1 MAKSYYELKEEEERL
16 ALMGGGYS
24 PGKEAPIPSS
34 LPSSVEASQRAS
46 GSRLNVLAES
56 LAAAKRYA
64 GRSPEEQATY
74 DEATK
79 QHVTDVIGKQFES
92 SLTGAN
98 RGSGLRGIL
107 SRRKIK
113 NTRDIREPELIAQG
127 LASLSSQDQL
137 SEMAKR
143 REAYQAG
150 EVASAEFLAKYGAE
164 AAQAG
169 TGQKY
174 DVTNAATAT
183 AAATAAAEQVQENNI
198 INQELK
204 AEDASN
210 AKFLEVRL
218 DNWQAST
225 EASKGRGAAVAAMN
239 RALDVNNTVR
249 EGELT
254 PLFAKGSSALQ
265 SIGINIDEEA
275 LNAYQ
280 EMNQVINALL
290 RTDIS
295 VEGARGLT
303 DKDMEILREARFDTK
318 MTKQTRDK
326 VLRLLIKHEEAGI
339 DNYID
344 EWDSF
349 TPEQQKMLGEP
360 AAVRNN
366 RGGYKIRKIARL
378 EEEKRILKLRMGQL

>member
-24 PGKEAPIPSS
+24 PEKEAPIPSS
-34 LPSSVEASQRAS
+34 LPSSVEASQQAS
-46 GSRLNVLAES
+46 GSRLNVLGES
-56 LAAAKRYA
+56 LAAAKRVEPRSA
-64 GRSPEEQATY
+64 GEQARIDDINRRNAALTTNARY
-74 DEATK
+74 EAALN
-79 QHVTDVIGKQFES
+79 GE
-92 SLTGAN
+92 N
-98 RGSGLRGIL
+98 RGAGVLGFIGRRRLVNNRDEREPGLREMYTEK
-107 SRRKIK
+107 SR
-113 NTRDIREPELIAQG
+113 
-127 LASLSSQDQL
+127 LADEQAVMG
-137 SEMAKR
+137 ER
-143 REAYQAG
+143 RAGYQAG
-150 EVASAEFLAKYGAE
+150 KVAKAEFLAKYGAE

-174 DVTNAATAT
+174 AVTNAET
-183 AAATAAAEQVQENNI
+183 AAATAAAAAEKVQENKQ
-198 INQELK
+198 INRKMEAK
-204 AEDASN
+204 DASN

-239 RALDVNNTVR
+239 RALDVNNAVR

-254 PLFAKGSSALQ
+254 PLFAKGSSTLK
-265 SIGINIDEEA
+265 SLGINIDEEG

-318 MTKQTRDK
+318 MTKQTREK

-378 EEEKRILKLRMGQL
+378 KKERALLMGQQ

>member
-24 PGKEAPIPSS
+24 PEKEAPIPSS
-34 LPSSVEASQRAS
+34 LPSSVEASRQAS

-64 GRSPEEQATY
+64 GRSPEEQAAY
-74 DEATK
+74 DEATE

-113 NTRDIREPELIAQG
+113 NTRDTREPELIAKG

-137 SEMAKR
+137 SEMAER
-143 REAYQAG
+143 RKGYQAG
-150 EVASAEFLAKYGAE
+150 EVAKAEFLAKYGAE
-164 AAQAG
+164 AAQAV
-169 TGQKY
+169 TAQENA
-174 DVTNAATAT
+174 VTNAATAQDYT
-183 AAATAAAEQVQENNI
+183 VTNAKTTQENKI
-198 INQELK
+198 INQELE

-225 EASKGRGAAVAAMN
+225 EASKGRGAAIAAMN
-239 RALDVNNTVR
+239 RALDVNDAVN

-254 PLFAKGSSALQ
+254 PLFAKGSSTLK
-265 SIGINIDEEA
+265 SLGINIDEEG

-303 DKDMEILREARFDTK
+303 DKDMEILRKARFDTT
-318 MTKQTRDK
+318 MTKGTREK

-349 TPEQQKMLGEP
+349 TPGQQKMLGEP

-378 EEEKRILKLRMGQL
+378 EKERALLMGQL

>member
-24 PGKEAPIPSS
+24 PEKEAPIPSS
-34 LPSSVEASQRAS
+34 LPSSVEASQQAS
-46 GSRLNVLAES
+46 GSRLNVLGES
-56 LAAAKRYA
+56 LAAAKRVEPRSA
-64 GRSPEEQATY
+64 GEQARIDDINRRNAALTTNARY
-74 DEATK
+74 EAALN
-79 QHVTDVIGKQFES
+79 GE
-92 SLTGAN
+92 N
-98 RGSGLRGIL
+98 RGAGVLGFIGRRRLVNNRDEREPGLREMYTEK
-107 SRRKIK
+107 SR
-113 NTRDIREPELIAQG
+113 
-127 LASLSSQDQL
+127 LADEQAVMG
-137 SEMAKR
+137 ER
-143 REAYQAG
+143 RAGYQAG
-150 EVASAEFLAKYGAE
+150 KVAKAEFLAKYGAE
-164 AAQAG
+164 AAQAV
-169 TGQKY
+169 TAQENA
-174 DVTNAATAT
+174 VTNAATAQDYT
-183 AAATAAAEQVQENNI
+183 VINSATTQENKI
-198 INQELK
+198 INQELE
-204 AEDASN
+204 AEGASN

-239 RALDVNNTVR
+239 RALDVNNAVR

-254 PLFAKGSSALQ
+254 PLFAKGSSTLK
-265 SIGINIDEEA
+265 SLGINIDEEG

-318 MTKQTRDK
+318 MTAKTRDK

-378 EEEKRILKLRMGQL
+378 EEEKRALLAGRP

>member
-24 PGKEAPIPSS
+24 PEKEAPIPSS
-34 LPSSVEASQRAS
+34 LPSSVEASRQAS
-46 GSRLNVLAES
+46 GSRLNVLGES
-56 LAAAKRYA
+56 LAAAKRVEPRSA
-64 GRSPEEQATY
+64 GEQARIDDINRRNAALTTNARY
-74 DEATK
+74 EAALN
-79 QHVTDVIGKQFES
+79 GE
-92 SLTGAN
+92 N
-98 RGSGLRGIL
+98 RGSGVLGFIGRRRLMNKRGEREPGLREMYTEKSRL
-107 SRRKIK
+107 ADEQTVMAERRKGYQEGK
-113 NTRDIREPELIAQG
+113 V
-127 LASLSSQDQL
+127 
-137 SEMAKR
+137 AK
-143 REAYQAG
+143 
-150 EVASAEFLAKYGAE
+150 AEFLAKYGAE
-164 AAQAG
+164 AAQAV
-169 TGQKY
+169 TAQENA
-174 DVTNAATAT
+174 VTNAATAQDYT
-183 AAATAAAEQVQENNI
+183 VTNAKTTQENKI
-198 INQELK
+198 INQELE

-225 EASKGRGAAVAAMN
+225 EASKGRGAAIAAMN
-239 RALDVNNTVR
+239 RALDVNDAVN

-254 PLFAKGSSALQ
+254 PLFAKGSSTLK
-265 SIGINIDEEA
+265 SLGINIDEEG

-303 DKDMEILREARFDTK
+303 DKDMEILRKARFDTT
-318 MTKQTRDK
+318 MTKGTREK

-349 TPEQQKMLGEP
+349 TPGQQKMLGEP

-378 EEEKRILKLRMGQL
+378 EKERALLMGQL

>member
-24 PGKEAPIPSS
+24 PEKEAPIPSS
-34 LPSSVEASQRAS
+34 LPSSVEASQQAS
-46 GSRLNVLAES
+46 GSRLNVLGES
-56 LAAAKRYA
+56 LAAAKRVEPRSA
-64 GRSPEEQATY
+64 GEQARIDDINRRNAALTTNARY
-74 DEATK
+74 EAALN
-79 QHVTDVIGKQFES
+79 GE
-92 SLTGAN
+92 N
-98 RGSGLRGIL
+98 RGAGVLGFIGRRRLVNNRDEREPGLREMYTEK
-107 SRRKIK
+107 SR
-113 NTRDIREPELIAQG
+113 
-127 LASLSSQDQL
+127 LADEQAVMG
-137 SEMAKR
+137 ER
-143 REAYQAG
+143 RAGYQAG
-150 EVASAEFLAKYGAE
+150 KVAKAEFLAKYGAE
-164 AAQAG
+164 AAQAV
-169 TGQKY
+169 TAQENA
-174 DVTNAATAT
+174 VTNAATAQDYT
-183 AAATAAAEQVQENNI
+183 VINSATTQENKI
-198 INQELK
+198 INQELE
-204 AEDASN
+204 AEGASN

-239 RALDVNNTVR
+239 RALDVNNAVR

-254 PLFAKGSSALQ
+254 PLFAKGSSTLK
-265 SIGINIDEEA
+265 SLGINIDEEG

-318 MTKQTRDK
+318 MTKQTREK

-378 EEEKRILKLRMGQL
+378 KKERALLMGQQ

>member
-24 PGKEAPIPSS
+24 PEKEAPIPSS

-113 NTRDIREPELIAQG
+113 NTRDTREPELIAKG

-137 SEMAKR
+137 SEMAER
-143 REAYQAG
+143 RKGYQAG
-150 EVASAEFLAKYGAE
+150 EVAKAEFLAKYGAE

-174 DVTNAATAT
+174 AVTNAET
-183 AAATAAAEQVQENNI
+183 AAATAAAAAEKVQENKQ
-198 INQELK
+198 INREMEVK
-204 AEDASN
+204 DATN
-210 AKFLEVRL
+210 QTFLDFRL
-218 DNWQAST
+218 EGWKTST
-225 EASKGRGAAVAAMN
+225 EANAGRGSAIAAMN
-239 RALDVNNTVR
+239 RALDVNDAVN

-254 PLFAKGSSALQ
+254 PLFAKGSSTLK
-265 SIGINIDEEA
+265 SLGINIDEEG

-318 MTKQTRDK
+318 MTAKTRDK

-378 EEEKRILKLRMGQL
+378 EEEKRALLAGRP